1 MVDKYLKDTNPN
13 AYEELEE
20 YLYEGISVR
29 AVKKEKIR
37 NDDISIIGKWKC
49 PNCNSYWYST
59 ISYRGTL
66 DEDRG
71 CIFCEY
77 NRKNSMVQIVKQE
90 LQENYGRHSIITFV
104 YGNESHF
111 LIKKVHNYDIDDFK
125 ELDELY
131 LDEGDTPISIYERY
145 PTIAEEWS
153 NKNIW
158 AVDQIWSV
166 GDCDYAFL
174 WECKKC
180 HREYEYSLQKK
191 LRDGENACPY
201 CSGRKTTEN
210 MSIKYWY
217 PELEHR
223 WSNWLNIKRFDEL
236 TLNDKVGYFVCRECG
251 VVYINTIKRESAN
264 KECIYC
270 KDGMTNGKLQ
280 RICKEYAGPI
290 QENGY
295 LNPEGKAPVDWIC
308 SECGCKYPAS
318 MQERFHFRKSC
329 TYCVGLH
336 VIPGKTSF
344 KALHPEIEEELI
356 QDELVDFDTDKI
368 SPKYQS
374 KAFNWL
380 CRNCGNKYQLSILN
394 RVNLG
399 CPYCNGRIAIPGKT
413 SFKALY
419 PEIEEELIQDELVDF
434 DTDYIFPDYLKSK
447 TFNWSCKK
455 YHEKYQSSI
464 ISRIKLGCPY
474 CNGRLAIPGKTS
486 FKALY
491 PEIEAELIQDELIDF
506 DTDYIFPNERKNKTY
521 NWECKE
527 YHEKYQSSI
536 INRIN
541 LGCPYCN
548 GRLAISGKT
557 SFKALY
563 PEIEAELI
571 QDELIDFDT
580 DHIFPNERKN
590 KTYNWE
596 CKEYHEKYQSSIIN
610 RINLGCP
617 YCNGRLAISGKTSFK
632 ALYPEIE
639 AELIQDELVD
649 FDTDY
654 IFPDYLKSKTF
665 NWECK
670 KYGEKYQSSII
681 NRVEEGCPYCEG
693 RLAIPG
699 KTSFKALYPE
709 IEKELIQ
716 DELVDF
722 DTDYI
727 FPDYLKSKTFNWE
740 CKKYGEKYQSSIINR
755 VEEGCPYCE
764 GRLAIPGK
772 TSFKALYPEIEK
784 ELIQDELVD
793 FDTDYIFPDYLKSK
807 TFNWSCKKCDG
818 KYQSSIISRI
828 EEGCPYCNN
837 RKALYG
843 LNSILDTEPIVM
855 KEWLYPIN
863 MLLGLNPKNMLAQD
877 SRKVWWKCSDCGQT
891 YKQSP
896 QKRVLIKKRKMKA
909 CPHCKG
915 YRRNQHHFF

>member
-77 NRKNSMVQIVKQE
+77 NRKNSMVQIAKQE

-104 YGNESHF
+104 YGKESHF

-131 LDEGDTPISIYERY
+131 LDEDDIPISIYERY
-145 PTIAEEWS
+145 PVIAEEWS
-153 NKNIW
+153 DKNVW
-158 AVDQIWSV
+158 TADQVWPL
-166 GDCDYAFL
+166 GDCDYPF
-174 WECKKC
+174 WWKCKKC
-180 HREYEYSLQKK
+180 NEEYQLSLQRKV
-191 LRDGENACPY
+191 RDKTRACPY
-201 CSGRKTTEN
+201 CSHRKI
-210 MSIKYWY
+210 S
-217 PELEHR
+217 
-223 WSNWLNIKRFDEL
+223 DEL
-236 TLNDKVGYFVCRECG
+236 SLEQRYPALASKWSSWMNSKRANEVALNNKFGYFECPKCG
-251 VVYINTIKRESAN
+251 VVYQNSIKDELNRQ
-264 KECIYC
+264 ECIYC
-270 KDGMTNGKLQ
+270 NAGMTKDILKT
-280 RICKEYAGPI
+280 ICEEYAGPI

-329 TYCVGLH
+329 TYCAGLH

-380 CRNCGNKYQLSILN
+380 CKNCGNKYQLSILN

-419 PEIEEELIQDELVDF
+419 PEIEE
-434 DTDYIFPDYLKSK
+434 
-447 TFNWSCKK
+447 
-455 YHEKYQSSI
+455 
-464 ISRIKLGCPY
+464 
-474 CNGRLAIPGKTS
+474 
-486 FKALY
+486 
-491 PEIEAELIQDELIDF
+491 
-506 DTDYIFPNERKNKTY
+506 
-521 NWECKE
+521 
-527 YHEKYQSSI
+527 
-536 INRIN
+536 
-541 LGCPYCN
+541 
-548 GRLAISGKT
+548 
-557 SFKALY
+557 
-563 PEIEAELI
+563 
-571 QDELIDFDT
+571 
-580 DHIFPNERKN
+580 
-590 KTYNWE
+590 
-596 CKEYHEKYQSSIIN
+596 
-610 RINLGCP
+610 
-617 YCNGRLAISGKTSFK
+617 
-632 ALYPEIE
+632 
-639 AELIQDELVD
+639 
-649 FDTDY
+649 
-654 IFPDYLKSKTF
+654 
-665 NWECK
+665 
-670 KYGEKYQSSII
+670 
-681 NRVEEGCPYCEG
+681 
-693 RLAIPG
+693 
-699 KTSFKALYPE
+699 
-709 IEKELIQ
+709 
-716 DELVDF
+716 
-722 DTDYI
+722 
-727 FPDYLKSKTFNWE
+727 
-740 CKKYGEKYQSSIINR
+740 
-755 VEEGCPYCE
+755 
-764 GRLAIPGK
+764 
-772 TSFKALYPEIEK
+772 

-915 YRRNQHHFF
+915 YHRNQHHFF